1 MRRALPFVLLA
12 AALGIGGLAL
22 AQPPSGIV
30 RPQGQQRKPLV
41 QQGAQLYAANCSSCH
56 GIAGRGVTNPPLPGS
71 GDIKGQGPPLVG
83 VGARAADFY
92 LRTGY
97 MPLRN
102 PHDQPYRS
110 RVLFTDQQIRALT
123 AYVASLGPGPPI
135 PTPQPE
141 TGSLS
146 KGLNLFTEHCAGCHQ
161 VVGEGGYVTDVRVPT
176 LKKASATEIAEAVR
190 IGPYLMPEFS
200 KRAIS
205 DGQLDSI
212 IAYVEHSK
220 NPTDRGGWGIGHI
233 GPVPEGIVAW
243 FIAALALVAVCAWIG
258 ERVKSS

>member
-1 MRRALPFVLLA
+1 MRRALPFVLLLA
-12 AALGIGGLAL
+12 VFGIAGLAL

-30 RPQGQQRKPLV
+30 RPQGQQNKSLV
-41 QQGAQLYAANCSSCH
+41 QQGAELYAGNCSSCH
-56 GIAGRGVTNPPLPGS
+56 GIDGRGVTNPPLPGA
-71 GDIKGQGPPLVG
+71 GNIKGQGPPLQG
-83 VGARAADFY
+83 VGAQAADFY

-102 PHDQPYRS
+102 AHQQPYRS
-110 RVLFTDQQIRALT
+110 RVLFSDQQIRALV

-135 PTPQPE
+135 PTPQPQ

-176 LKKASATEIAEAVR
+176 LKKASATEVAEAVR
-190 IGPYLMPEFS
+190 IGPYLMPQFS

-205 DGQLDSI
+205 DAQLNSI

-220 NPTDRGGWGIGHI
+220 TPTDRGGWGIGHI

-243 FIAALALVAVCAWIG
+243 FIAALALVAVCAMIG
-258 ERVKSS
+258 KRVKSS